1 MDVPKSKKYKRTR
14 STRDMDNFL
23 WGMELYF
30 RAIDIEDKVAKG
42 TVRKHVKDFSEFMF
56 QIYDLSEKETFNWF
70 RDKWKLW
77 AKQELHQQGITE
89 LTVAMFKTWNDER
102 DRGENGQV
110 KNGNGGNVKYYPK
123 KFALSAIEGDDE
135 LEKASMKLGSIL
147 SSVEAKRAREN
158 ENKPMKC
165 FLCCGLHWI
174 RDYRDEALKLGSM
187 IINFAKAKRDH
198 KQKGLVYVDINII
211 TQRKSD
217 LINTRTFDLFIL
229 KKVIVSRDMRGGTKV
244 LSAIQLAE
252 NVPYGKN
259 IDLVDQSA
267 TKTSLEML
275 EVQKI
280 NMNPVELSIM

>member
-1 MDVPKSKKYKRTR
+1 
-14 STRDMDNFL
+14 
-23 WGMELYF
+23 
-30 RAIDIEDKVAKG
+30 
-42 TVRKHVKDFSEFMF
+42 MF
-56 QIYDLSEKETFNWF
+56 QIFDLSEKETFNWF
-70 RDKWKLW
+70 MDRWKSW

-89 LTVAMFKTWNDER
+89 LTVAMFKEVQALEKKSKGSIKCLFCD
-102 DRGENGQV
+102 GLYI
-110 KNGNGGNVKYYPK
+110 VKYCPK

-147 SSVEAKRAREN
+147 SSVEAKRIREN

-165 FLCCGLHWI
+165 FLCCEEEVKLES
-174 RDYRDEALKLGSM
+174 EALKLGSM
-187 IINFAKAKRDH
+187 ILNFAKAKRNH

-211 TQRKSD
+211 SQRKSD
-217 LINTRTFDLFIL
+217 LVNTRAFDLFIL
-229 KKVIVSRDMRGGTKV
+229 KKVIVNRDMRGGTKV

-259 IDLVDQSA
+259 IDLVDQSV

-280 NMNPVELSIM
+280 NMKPVELSIV